1 MIGEKMEGTIAHVVD
16 ETLTPP
22 AKESGSQLAALVK
35 LICTPI
41 NMLEVYHDAWIK
53 DFERRVTEKFKK
65 IPDAQRQAPPLNIV
79 GPALEASKY
88 HLGVEE
94 MREMFANLVSH
105 ACNQKMSSAIHPA
118 FVTIL
123 TQLSPLE
130 AHILAEFRPKQEVNL
145 FKSISVGG
153 QEIPMRGGSGVFAFP
168 EQILPIANY
177 YLVNGSRQ
185 FLAQSNVMKI
195 DLEAEIETISS
206 AVTNLIRLG
215 LVDAQFTMSLSDQKS
230 YEWFYDNKLY
240 DTLCRDI
247 NPDGHVS
254 MRTVRG
260 NPIWG
265 GNYKEIR
272 IEKGLVRLT
281 PLGYDFIK
289 VCVLE
294 EEVITC
300 TEP

>member
-1 MIGEKMEGTIAHVVD
+1 MIGEKMEGTMAHVVD

-35 LICTPI
+35 LICTPLS
-41 NMLEVYHDAWIK
+41 MLEIYHDAWMK
-53 DFERRVTEKFKK
+53 DFERRVAEKFKK
-65 IPDAQRQAPPLNIV
+65 IPEDQTQAPPLNIV

-105 ACNQKMSSAIHPA
+105 ACDKKMAAALHPA
-118 FVTIL
+118 FVSIL
-123 TQLSPLE
+123 TQLSALE
-130 AHILAEFRPKQEVNL
+130 AHILAEFRPQKEINP
-145 FKSISVGG
+145 FKSISIGG
-153 QEIPMRGGSGVFAFP
+153 QEIPMKGGSGVFAFP

-177 YLVNGSRQ
+177 YLVNGGHQ
-185 FLAQSNVMKI
+185 FLVQSNVMKI
-195 DLEAEIETISS
+195 DLDAEIETISS

-215 LVDAQFTMSLSDQKS
+215 LVETQFTMSLSDPKS
-230 YEWFYDNKLY
+230 YEWFFDNKLY
-240 DTLCRDI
+240 NTLCQDI
-247 NPDGHVS
+247 NSDGQVS
-254 MRTVRG
+254 MRAVRG
-260 NPIWG
+260 NPIWSG
-265 GNYKEIR
+265 YYKEIR

-294 EEVITC
+294 EEVITHK
-300 TEP
+300 EP